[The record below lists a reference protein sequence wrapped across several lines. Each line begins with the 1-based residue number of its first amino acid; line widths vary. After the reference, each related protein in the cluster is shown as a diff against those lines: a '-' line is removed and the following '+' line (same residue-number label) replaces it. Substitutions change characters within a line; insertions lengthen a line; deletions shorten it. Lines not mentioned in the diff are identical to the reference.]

1 MRALV
6 HPAGPSQARCRRPGL
21 APRAAHRRPCRSR
34 APPERSHTA
43 VCRPARARTQ
53 RRPAAARPRPRR
65 APRRRVW
72 HPSAIFA
79 PQICR
84 ASRAPSRTCA
94 LPRRGPRRSA
104 HRASVAPRR
113 PEPRA
118 LSFKVPGTRDPERA
132 IRIHHSM
139 SRVVHCCRTV
149 GHAYGT
155 VHGRRRKFARV
166 FLAPR
171 YEEMFASSSAPA
183 RMWRSRVRLSE
194 AAAASERRPQP

>member
-1 MRALV
+1 MQKPAVPGRLHARIRATHGRRGYVCMRALV

-53 RRPAAARPRPRR
+53 RRPAAARPRPRPRR

-94 LPRRGPRRSA
+94 PPRHGPRR
-104 HRASVAPRR
+104 
-113 PEPRA
+113 
-118 LSFKVPGTRDPERA
+118 T
-132 IRIHHSM
+132 
-139 SRVVHCCRTV
+139 
-149 GHAYGT
+149 
-155 VHGRRRKFARV
+155 ARV
-166 FLAPR
+166 WLRGDLSRAPQASRSPELATPNVR
-171 YEEMFASSSAPA
+171 SEYTVRCRAPCTVVGQWA
-183 RMWRSRVRLSE
+183 TLAGPYMDDGGNLHACS
-194 AAAASERRPQP
+194 